1 MPLALSI
8 IVPLTLAAVLGSS
21 GVGKLRT
28 PDDLAGWRAL
38 RVPMVLTRPWLVRVH
53 PLVEIGLGIGLLVL
67 GGWPGA
73 VVALAALAL
82 MVAYTWLVWRTL
94 RSGRQAQCAC
104 FGARA
109 TVTRRTLVRNLW
121 LAVVAILAVPAA
133 WSLPILGG
141 VVAGLGSGGVE
152 PVGGVAAAVLAAVT
166 ALLVAPSGSGPDSPA
181 PGWSEGGEEAPSSA
195 EAEVGDYLRE
205 RTPAILVTQAD
216 GSRLSLRELSRS
228 RAVLLLCVSER
239 CSGCSEVIAH
249 SPQWRALL
257 EALEIRV
264 VTQTAPELSRL
275 TSLTSPQ
282 TLHDPDDDVGHAFGL
297 LGRPAAV
304 LLGADGLLA
313 GGPVAGFAA
322 IEDLVRQIQ
331 DQLGASN
338 PS

>member
-8 IVPLTLAAVLGSS
+8 IVPLTLAVVLGSS

-38 RVPMVLTRPWLVRVH
+38 RVPTVLTRAWLVRVH
-53 PLVEIGLGIGLLVL
+53 PLVEIGLGVGLLVL
-67 GGWPGA
+67 GGGPGA
-73 VVALAALAL
+73 VVAFAALVL
-82 MVAYTWLVWRTL
+82 MLAYTWLVWRTL

-109 TVTRRTLVRNLW
+109 TVTRRTLARNSW
-121 LAVVAILAVPAA
+121 LAMVAILAVPAA
-133 WSLPILGG
+133 WSQPILGG
-141 VVAGLGSGGVE
+141 VVAGLASGGVE
-152 PVGGVAAAVLAAVT
+152 PLSGVAAAVLTAVT
-166 ALLVAPSGSGPDSPA
+166 ALLVAASSQGSDAPA
-181 PGWSEGGEEAPSSA
+181 PGLSEGGETSA
-195 EAEVGDYLRE
+195 AAAAELGDYLRE

-216 GSRLSLRELSRS
+216 RSRLSLRELSRS

-249 SPQWRALL
+249 APQWRSRL

-264 VTQTAPELSRL
+264 LTQTAPELSRL

-282 TLHDPDDDVGHAFGL
+282 TLHDPDDDVGHALGL

-304 LLGADGLLA
+304 LLGADGMLA
-313 GGPVAGFAA
+313 GGPVAGFTA